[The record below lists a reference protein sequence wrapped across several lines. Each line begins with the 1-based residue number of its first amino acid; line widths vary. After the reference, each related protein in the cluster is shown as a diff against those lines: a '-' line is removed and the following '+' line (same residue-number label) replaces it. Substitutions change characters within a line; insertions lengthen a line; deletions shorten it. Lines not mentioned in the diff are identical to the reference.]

1 MFRTTT
7 RLFIRR
13 NLSTSVRFTMPSD
26 IKQSD
31 IDNKTDP
38 SVARQ
43 LDNEASQEEKFTDLY
58 AIADKLKIGLL
69 STYRQGTGPVT
80 RSMAVSKRSGPD
92 FLFLANAHSNKFDD
106 LKSNPEVNV
115 AFQEPRIAKIWSRGA
130 SIWFG
135 DLGDGVHNGTAEDP
149 RMSLIE
155 VKPTYISYYKA
166 EAGALGFL
174 KEAVGA
180 TLTGGVANTGKLREM
195 NESEISAARARDAD
209 LSS

>member
-1 MFRTTT
+1 
-7 RLFIRR
+7 
-13 NLSTSVRFTMPSD
+13 MPSD

-31 IDNKTDP
+31 IDSKTDP

-43 LDNEASQEEKFTDLY
+43 LDNDASAEEKFKDFY

-92 FLFLANAHSNKFDD
+92 FLFLANAHSTKFED
-106 LKSNPEVNV
+106 LKANPEVNI
-115 AFQEPRIAKIWSRGA
+115 AFQDSSSQSWVSVTGKATTTSNSDPRIAKIWSRMA

-135 DLGDGVHNGTAEDP
+135 DVGDGVHNGTADDP

-155 VKPTYISYYKA
+155 VKPNYISYYKA

-180 TLTGGVANTGKLREM
+180 NLTGGVANTGKLREM
-195 NESEISAARARDAD
+195 NESDISAARARDGD